1 MAERQAAI
9 GQWDGISCAMEL
21 NVTGLVAGKDY
32 RVAAMART
40 RTNRRNASIGTYKP
54 VNSL

>member
-1 MAERQAAI
+1 
-9 GQWDGISCAMEL
+9 MEL